1 MRCGRPLNASVRV
14 HDVRSG
20 VGVVM
25 RAVQVTLSTL
35 VLTLRV
41 SAGDLS
47 DSTTV
52 NAEIK
57 PGRSSEERSCEM
69 WVPRGRWPIL
79 RGGAG
84 DTEPFG
90 GSAMGRTGRDSSRLC
105 AVGTRES

>member
-52 NAEIK
+52 NEDIK
-57 PGRSSEERSCEM
+57 PGRSSEERSCSM
-69 WVPRGRWPIL
+69 WVPWRGDHIYR
-79 RGGAG
+79 GAG
-84 DTEPFG
+84 GTTQSVSRMEMWG
-90 GSAMGRTGRDSSRLC
+90 KGRDSRRD
-105 AVGTRES
+105 TRCG